1 MILSPAHSPRCR
13 SSHVPKRYRCMQY
26 LPRGRLLRWRA
37 CGGTWVPRAVPSWY
51 GEEEGGGGTEISR
64 RLALGILR
72 LVILQFPSKL
82 LFLYFSPD
90 LSGLVRHSRH
100 LDLLNRGHP
109 PLVLQ
114 HSVLHESELWIEVFA
129 CIALNPLRFLYGLT

>member
-1 MILSPAHSPRCR
+1 MFQKDI
-13 SSHVPKRYRCMQY
+13 
-26 LPRGRLLRWRA
+26 GA
-37 CGGTWVPRAVPSWY
+37 CGIYREGDCCDGELVEGLGLHERCHRGMAEWC

-114 HSVLHESELWIEVFA
+114 HSVLHESELWIEIFA